1 MDNTQRLGFLSSVG
15 LVFVGSTYAVVVGFG
30 IVQAGLDKPII
41 DPTLAVMEAI
51 TLVSAPLVV
60 ILMAA
65 VYGLATPE
73 YKVFG
78 LLALVFG
85 AIMAGLTS
93 AVHFVALTAGRQTDF
108 TALEWPSTL
117 YAVELLA
124 WDGFL
129 GLALLFAAP
138 VFAGSR
144 RRARARWALV
154 ATGVL
159 CLLGGIG
166 PIVGNMAIQRIGIL
180 GYGISLPI
188 TCVILALVFRHG
200 RESVLPDNH
209 IKLKADHCG

>member
-1 MDNTQRLGFLSSVG
+1 MDNAQRLGFLSSVG
-15 LVFVGSTYAVVVGFG
+15 LVLVGVAYAVVVGFG
-30 IVQAGLDKPII
+30 IAQAGLDKPII
-41 DPTLAVMEAI
+41 DPTLAMMEAI

-65 VYGLATPE
+65 VCGIASPDV
-73 YKVFG
+73 KVFG
-78 LLALVFG
+78 LLALAFG

-93 AVHFVALTAGRQTDF
+93 GVRFMALTAGRQTDF
-108 TALEWPSTL
+108 TTLEWPSTL

-124 WDGFL
+124 WDVFL
-129 GLALLFAAP
+129 GLALVFAAP
-138 VFAGSR
+138 VFAGSG

-180 GYGISLPI
+180 GYGVALPI
-188 TCVILALVFRHG
+188 TCIFLALVFHQGGSSLYAVQPR
-200 RESVLPDNH
+200 
-209 IKLKADHCG
+209 

>member
-15 LVFVGSTYAVVVGFG
+15 LVLVGVAYAVVVGFG
-30 IVQAGLDKPII
+30 IAQAGLDKPIV

-51 TLVSAPLVV
+51 TLVSAPFVV

-65 VYGLATPE
+65 VHGHASPE
-73 YKVFG
+73 RKVFG
-78 LLALVFG
+78 MLALAFG

-93 AVHFVALTAGRQTDF
+93 GVHFVALTAERQTDF
-108 TALEWPSTL
+108 TTLEWPSSL

-124 WDGFL
+124 WDVFL
-129 GLALLFAAP
+129 GLAFLFAAP
-138 VFAGSR
+138 VFAGSGR
-144 RRARARWALV
+144 HVHARWALV

-166 PIVGNMAIQRIGIL
+166 PIVGNTAIQRIGIL
-180 GYGISLPI
+180 GYGVAQPI

-200 RESVLPDNH
+200 AESVHSNEQIQPT
-209 IKLKADHCG
+209 AYSRG